1 MIKRLN
7 GDEMME
13 QEEIIQALNKQAKAD
28 YLCWCDGRE
37 PEGPDFDSDIFQD
50 LSIQSLLIVLDRVS
64 SKKPIEVDY
73 GAIYCACVLGKSF
86 TYLQKKMDASP
97 VVGLDGLTILLRFAR
112 IFLNVGDY
120 AKCIDCCNFCLKEQN
135 VFQLPLELQVEV
147 LFTRA
152 KAQRNLGEYQY
163 ALEDLR
169 NAIHIVDKNDT
180 ISFLMGAVLL
190 RIGKVYSQ
198 FLMMMSVSLCFLN
211 EAKARL
217 EPWLDEADSRIR
229 TRANKEYAICLDSI
243 GQYWQG
249 KGDQEEAIFWFL
261 KAEKINKD
269 LDRTPGIFRT
279 RSHIIITAYPEL
291 LHKPERSDELEQMTQ
306 ELQYIV
312 RKLEDDHVNQRG
324 LAVRLLH
331 LSELQARRGRI
342 IDALYSLEKS
352 REMARL
358 YRDDKTQI
366 KQKIVELKYGVFKGV
381 INKKDLLT
389 IIELAKRR
397 KYYGYEINLHEAVIE
412 AIDLGYLSNELKL
425 NSLSRSRSLYLQLS
439 NIAQEAINR
448 VSRISDQSKDEFS
461 YLSETNGKELLVKV
475 VNDYDLFIQKMNK
488 IIVQLLQITEQR
500 SKDLN
505 KAILAEAKASL
516 ASNILHD
523 LKHILVSTEGQT
535 YLDTVLEKLKYDYP
549 ELSQEK
555 RDQLINYIQMVNQS
569 LKKKIIPQIKDA
581 TRVPNDFNREI
592 NVLDIFSEV
601 CQWGQEEY
609 TNILSL
615 NEKKVDS
622 EELALAPVEILC
634 PDDLT
639 IVYNRQSFLN
649 LIKEMYRN
657 VLDYQWKNQVG
668 VKKNIMEAKDQDG
681 EVEIQILT
689 QFMYEECAL
698 QAAKAIADQLNEEN
712 GLEDGF
718 GIRALRG
725 FVQFKTGGACTAT
738 VAKSMDQVGI
748 RFTVPRK

>member
-1 MIKRLN
+1 
-7 GDEMME
+7 MME

>member
-1 MIKRLN
+1 
-7 GDEMME
+7 MMG

-37 PEGPDFDSDIFQD
+37 PEGPDFDSAISQD
-50 LSIQSLLIVLDRVS
+50 LSIQSLLIMLDRIS
-64 SKKPIEVDY
+64 RNKPIEVDY

-86 TYLQKKMDASP
+86 TYLQKKMDACP

-152 KAQRNLGEYQY
+152 KAQRNMGEYQY

-180 ISFLMGAVLL
+180 IAFLMGAVLL

-217 EPWLDEADSRIR
+217 ELWLDEADPGIR
-229 TRANKEYAICLDSI
+229 TRANIEYAICLDSI

-249 KGDQEEAIFWFL
+249 KGDQEKAIFWFL

-269 LDRTPGIFRT
+269 LDRTPGVFRT
-279 RSHIIITAYPEL
+279 RSHIIMTAYPEL

-622 EELALAPVEILC
+622 EELAIAPVEILC

-657 VLDYQWKNQVG
+657 ALDYQRKNQVG

-689 QFMYEECAL
+689 QFMDEECAL

-738 VAKSMDQVGI
+738 AAKSMDQAGI

>member
-1 MIKRLN
+1 MIKHLN
-7 GDEMME
+7 GDEMMG

-37 PEGPDFDSDIFQD
+37 PEGPDFDSAIFQD

-217 EPWLDEADSRIR
+217 ELWLDEADPRIR
-229 TRANKEYAICLDSI
+229 TRANIEYAICLDSI

-249 KGDQEEAIFWFL
+249 KGDQEKAIFWFL

-269 LDRTPGIFRT
+269 LGRTPGAFRT

-291 LHKPERSDELEQMTQ
+291 LHKPERSNELEQMTQ

-331 LSELQARRGRI
+331 LSELQARRGGI

-622 EELALAPVEILC
+622 EELAIAPVEILC

-657 VLDYQWKNQVG
+657 ALDYQRKNQVG

-689 QFMYEECAL
+689 QFMDEECAL

-738 VAKSMDQVGI
+738 AAKSMDQAGI